1 MTLETL
7 ANLRRIQLRIR
18 RLLQRTAQR
27 SAQLLGI
34 LLPGA
39 NLCGGVRMIGQPGVE
54 DAPIGLAE
62 LMVDVRVQVAFAGG
76 MLII

>member
-1 MTLETL
+1 
-7 ANLRRIQLRIR
+7 
-18 RLLQRTAQR
+18 LLQRTAQR

-39 NLCGGVRMIGQPGVE
+39 NLCGGVRMIGQPGV
-54 DAPIGLAE
+54 DQRRSASLSWWSTYACRSRS
-62 LMVDVRVQVAFAGG
+62 LGG